1 MYGILL
7 LQLCSVNH
15 QAIINFTS
23 KTIFYSNFFCIVI
36 LKGSTSKSLIHK
48 PASYELKLDKLFDT
62 HGFNHT
68 LSQTK
73 AFISPGP

>member
-15 QAIINFTS
+15 EAIINFTS

-36 LKGSTSKSLIHK
+36 LRGSISKSLIHK
-48 PASYELKLDKLFDT
+48 TASYELKLNKLFDT
-62 HGFNHT
+62 HGCNYT
-68 LSQTK
+68 VSQAK
-73 AFISPGP
+73 AFVSPGP